1 MTLLEEK
8 LRLEGKIEGLKQ
20 AIQTIQNHKKDPER
34 VIVGIKQSI
43 DLLKKRLD
51 TVNSD
56 LRSISKHL

>member
-1 MTLLEEK
+1 MTLQEEK

-20 AIQTIQNHKKDPER
+20 ARQTIQSHKENPDR
-34 VIVGIKQSI
+34 VIAGLKQSI

-56 LRSISKHL
+56 IRSLSKHL

>member
-8 LRLEGKIEGLKQ
+8 LCLEGKIEGLKQ
-20 AIQTIQNHKKDPER
+20 AMQTIQSHKKDPER
-34 VIVGIKQSI
+34 FIARLKQSI

-56 LRSISKHL
+56 IRSISKHL

>member
-8 LRLEGKIEGLKQ
+8 FRLEGKIEGLKQ
-20 AIQTIQNHKKDPER
+20 ATKTIQSHKKDPER
-34 VIVGIKQSI
+34 VIAGLKQSI

>member
-1 MTLLEEK
+1 MTLFEEK

-20 AIQTIQNHKKDPER
+20 AMQTIQNHKKDPER
-34 VIVGIKQSI
+34 VIAGLKQSI
-43 DLLKKRLD
+43 DLLKKRLY

>member
-20 AIQTIQNHKKDPER
+20 AMQTIQSHKKDPER
-34 VIVGIKQSI
+34 FIAGLKQSI